1 MVDLAPSI
9 LSCDFSRLQENL
21 DDTKDTRLKML
32 QIDVMDGIFV
42 PNISFGFKVIED
54 IRKRND
60 YFFDTHLMI
69 ERPER
74 YIERFVKAGSDRIT
88 FHIEATDNPREVIR
102 LITSFGIE
110 AGITLKPATNPKEI
124 LPLLKDLDCVLVMSV
139 EPGFGGQSFMEDSLD
154 KVKLF
159 RKYID
164 KNKLNTK
171 IEIDGG
177 IKTTNVRRV
186 IEAGCDEIVS
196 GSDIFAK
203 DNIKNQI
210 NTYYEIFEEIENN

>member
-1 MVDLAPSI
+1 MVELAPSI

-32 QIDVMDGIFV
+32 HIDVMDGIFV

-88 FHIEATDNPREVIR
+88 FHIEATDNPSELIR
-102 LITSFGIE
+102 LIKSFGIE
-110 AGITLKPATNPKEI
+110 AGTTLKPATDPREI

-154 KVKLF
+154 KVKIF
-159 RKYID
+159 REYID
-164 KNKLNTK
+164 KNKLHAK

-177 IKTTNVRRV
+177 IKTTNVSRV

-196 GSDIFAK
+196 GSDIFGK
-203 DNIKNQI
+203 DDIKAQI
-210 NTYYEIFEEIENN
+210 DKYYEIFEKNPL